1 MLTATYLLIGGLAIG
16 VVVLLARHAQALA
29 WHASLV
35 ALEVKLP
42 SGLEVSD
49 VANWL
54 AVIAATFRTPR
65 WSLFVHAPIA
75 LEINASH
82 NGVRYVLLARDTH
95 RGALASGLRG
105 ALPGVRTEE
114 LENYLDARP
123 VPMLAAEA
131 TLTSWRRQMAVD
143 RAAGTATATLAA
155 LQPLR
160 PGQSVTI
167 QWLFHGAA
175 TPDPVPSKPN
185 AHGDLPW
192 PLREELDGEA
202 LQSARRK
209 VADPQLHCS
218 LRVGVTAATRPL
230 SQKLFARV
238 WNPHHGLD
246 AVGVRLVR
254 RWWRPARSVARSL
267 AGLKLPLTTWPLL
280 LSTRELAGL
289 LPFPLAGTALPGV
302 RLGSARQLPPPPGL
316 ARSGVRIGVS
326 NYPGMARSIRLSN
339 QDRLRH
345 LHLLGPTG
353 TGKSTLLVNMAV
365 QDIEAGHGV
374 LVIDPLG
381 DLTNNILDRVPEHR
395 VDDVIVL
402 NPAAITTDQAV
413 VGFNILQS
421 AHDEQ
426 ARELV
431 VDHVIHIYHELYREF
446 WGPRSEDLLRG
457 ALLTLVHTRS
467 PDGSPFSL
475 IEVSELLTN
484 QSFRNFVISQPAM
497 PASLKSFWSTY
508 QGLKPGDQVAGTAP
522 ILNKLRAVTLRTP
535 IRLILGQETGLDLTQ
550 VLAQNKILLAPLGKP
565 AIGSESA
572 AMLGTILLATAWQA
586 VLGRIRLQ
594 PSQRRPF
601 FVYVDEA
608 QDVLRLPID
617 MDDMLAQARGLG
629 TGFVIAHQ
637 HLTQLEN
644 RAVKGALMG
653 TVRSQIVFQTLR
665 ADATELAKSFG
676 PHLTAEDLLGLEAFE
691 VAARLSVGGR
701 TISPITATT
710 LPLPDP
716 VRDGQG
722 LAMASRARYGRPR
735 EEVEAALARR
745 IAVQTDPKSPAGT
758 RRFGR
763 QTLDHKGG
771 ES

>member
-42 SGLEVSD
+42 SGLEVD
-49 VANWL
+49 DIANWL
-54 AVIAATFRTPR
+54 ATVAATFRTPR
-65 WSLFVHAPIA
+65 WSLFVHAPVA

-82 NGVRYVLLARDTH
+82 GGVRYVLLVRDTH

-105 ALPGVRTEE
+105 ALPGVRTEV

-175 TPDPVPSKPN
+175 TPNPVPSKPS

-209 VADPQLHCS
+209 IADPQLHCC

-246 AVGVRLVR
+246 AAGVRLVR

-267 AGLKLPLTTWPLL
+267 AGMRLPLTTWPLL

-326 NYPGMARSIRLSN
+326 NYPGMARSIRLAP

-345 LHLLGPTG
+345 LHILGPTG
-353 TGKSTLLVNMAV
+353 TGKSTLLVNMV
-365 QDIEAGHGV
+365 IQDIEAGHGLV
-374 LVIDPLG
+374 VIDPLG

-402 NPAAITTDQAV
+402 NPSATEQP
-413 VGFNILQS
+413 VGFNIMR
-421 AHDEQ
+421 AGHDEQ
-426 ARELV
+426 SRELV
-431 VDHVIHIYHELYREF
+431 VDHVIHIYHELYQQF

-457 ALLTLVHTRS
+457 ALLTLAHTRA
-467 PDGSPFSL
+467 PDGSNFTL
-475 IEVSELLTN
+475 IEVPELLTN
-484 QSFRNFVISQPAM
+484 QQFRNFVIAQATM
-497 PASLKSFWSTY
+497 PASLKSFWRAY
-508 QGLKPGDQVAGTAP
+508 QDLKAGDQVMGTGP

-572 AMLGTILLATAWQA
+572 ALLGTVLLASVWQA

-594 PSQRRPF
+594 PNQRRPF

-637 HLTQLEN
+637 HLGQLET
-644 RAVKGALMG
+644 RQVKAALLG

-701 TISPITATT
+701 TISPVTATT

-716 VRDGQG
+716 VRDGQA
-722 LAMASRARYGRPR
+722 LASASRARYGRPR
-735 EEVEAALARR
+735 EEVEAALAQR
-745 IAVQTDPKSPAGT
+745 IAVKSDKPSTAGA

-763 QTLDHKGG
+763 QTLDNKGG